1 MASSRAYRAQ
11 ARSAGAETTG
21 TKGTSRT
28 YTRRSKSKKSSR
40 NDSQSIFGVPAR
52 FMRPRLILIAMTIVL
67 VCFGLLMIYSAS
79 SITAMEDYGDSAY
92 YLKRQ
97 AIFAAVGAV
106 VAIVLANVDYHVWCD
121 KLLGVIWVLTL
132 ALLILVLATGET
144 TNGATRWISI
154 GSFQIQPSEFAKLTI
169 VATAANLFDRWIE
182 KQSISDAQF
191 LMMFLV
197 GVGVPLILI
206 LFQPDKGT
214 TMVIGLTLVVMAYL
228 AGVDGRIVFLIL
240 VAAIVAFGVYSLADD
255 YSRER
260 LLVMLDPWSDP
271 YDSGYQLIQGFYAF
285 GSGGIFGVGL
295 GYSRQKYSYLPMAY
309 NDFIFAV
316 IGEELGLVGTLLV
329 VVAFGVFAWAGYEIA
344 RRASDIAGRVVAGGC
359 TTLIVSQF
367 LLNVAGVIGIFP
379 LSGKPIPFLSYGGSS
394 ILGSLM
400 IVGVIVSVSVH
411 SSLAETEHDRARRS
425 LSLEQE
431 GSNAANF
438 TVVSN
443 STARSSRRSFE
454 GSSRR
459 SSSVSSSSSSS
470 NLTVV
475 EGGSDQQGS
484 SSRRSSD
491 SSRGRSSGSS
501 SSSSGSYGYDDDD
514 DGPRWG

>member
-21 TKGTSRT
+21 AKGTSRT
-28 YTRRSKSKKSSR
+28 YTRRSKKKKSSSK
-40 NDSQSIFGVPAR
+40 DSQSIFGVPAR

-97 AIFAAVGAV
+97 AIFAAIGAL
-106 VAIVLANVDYHVWCD
+106 VAIVLANVDYHLWCD

-154 GSFQIQPSEFAKLTI
+154 GSLQIQPSEFAKLTI
-169 VATAANLFDRWIE
+169 VATAANLFDRWTE
-182 KQSISDAQF
+182 KQSISDGQF
-191 LMMFLV
+191 FVMFLV

-228 AGVDGRIVFLIL
+228 AGVDGRMVFLIL
-240 VAAIVAFGVYSLADD
+240 IAAIVAFGVYSLTDD

-344 RRASDIAGRVVAGGC
+344 RRASDVTGRAVAGGC

-425 LSLEQE
+425 LSLAQE
-431 GSNAANF
+431 DSNAANF

-443 STARSSRRSFE
+443 TSSRSSRRSSE
-454 GSSRR
+454 GTSRR
-459 SSSVSSSSSSS
+459 SSSSS

-475 EGGSDQQGS
+475 EGGSDQQSS
-484 SSRRSSD
+484 SSRRNSD
-491 SSRGRSSGSS
+491 SSRGRSNG
-501 SSSSGSYGYDDDD
+501 SSGSYDYDDDD